1 MIGTLIELTGEQRL
15 AVAAFQRVYG
25 SVRVRRG
32 PPNLPDSIVLEGM
45 TRPRT
50 AGRRRTI
57 HAVLVTP

>member
-1 MIGTLIELTGEQRL
+1 L

-32 PPNLPDSIVLEGM
+32 PPAHAALGIVLEGR
-45 TRPRT
+45 TLPRT
-50 AGRRRTI
+50 TGRRRTI

>member
-1 MIGTLIELTGEQRL
+1 MIGTLIELTSEQRL

-32 PPNLPDSIVLEGM
+32 PPDMPHSIVLEGR
-45 TRPRT
+45 TLPRT
-50 AGRRRTI
+50 TGRRRTI